1 MRLYTRLM
9 FVYKYI
15 HHTCITL
22 CTAIDGYQMNFE
34 KKEYDYFYVVGVLHG
49 PVVLCCANLHV
60 YNEHLLYNL
69 YSVDPIF

>member
-34 KKEYDYFYVVGVLHG
+34 KKEYDYFYVVGVLHR
-49 PVVLCCANLHV
+49 PVVYVA
-60 YNEHLLYNL
+60 
-69 YSVDPIF
+69 PIYMYIMNYCFTICTL